1 MSSSARSSPR
11 SSPGHQ
17 PAPGARRTS
26 AGHRPGPGARRTVIT
41 GIGVI
46 APNGIG
52 GEVFWKST
60 QEGISV
66 LDRITREGC
75 GHLPL
80 RVGGEVRDLD
90 PATMVEERFL
100 VQTDRFTH
108 FAMAAADLALD
119 DARLGRADY
128 EDSPYDVGV
137 VTAAGSGGGEF
148 GQRELQALWG
158 KSPRFVGPYQS
169 IAWFYAASTGQIS
182 IRGGF
187 KGPCGV
193 VCSDEA
199 GGLDALAHAA
209 GAIGRGTH
217 AVVVGSAEAPLAPYS
232 VVCQL
237 GYEDL
242 STSDDPARAYR
253 PFTSEACGFV
263 PAEGGAMLV
272 VEEETAALRRGAR
285 PRALFAGHAATFTGP
300 SRWQESREGLARSIR
315 CALQD
320 AGCAPEDVDVVF
332 ADALGVPAADRAEA
346 LAITDALGPHGRR
359 VPVTA
364 PKTGIGRAYCG
375 GPVLDVATAVMAM
388 EHGLVPPTPNVFDV
402 CHDIDL
408 VTGRARRVPL
418 RTALVLSRGL
428 MGSNAAVVLRSAA
441 PD

>member
-1 MSSSARSSPR
+1 MSGSRTQR
-11 SSPGHQ
+11 DPG
-17 PAPGARRTS
+17 RRD
-26 AGHRPGPGARRTVIT
+26 AVIT

-52 GEVFWKST
+52 ADVFWKST
-60 QEGISV
+60 QEGINV

-75 GHLPL
+75 ADLPL
-80 RVGGEVRDLD
+80 KVGGEVRDLD
-90 PATMVEERFL
+90 PGTMVEDRFL

-108 FAMAAADLALD
+108 FAMAAADLALA

-128 EDSPYDVGV
+128 EDSPFDVGV
-137 VTAAGSGGGEF
+137 VTASGSGGGEF
-148 GQRELQALWG
+148 GQRELQELWG

-199 GGLDALAHAA
+199 GGLDAFAHAA
-209 GAIGRGTH
+209 GAIARGTD

-253 PFTSEACGFV
+253 PFTRDAHGFV
-263 PAEGGAMLV
+263 PAEGGGMLV
-272 VEEETAALRRGAR
+272 VEEAEAARRRGAR
-285 PRALFAGHAATFTGP
+285 PRARIAGHAATFTGP
-300 SRWQESREGLARSIR
+300 SRWEESRQGLARAIQG
-315 CALQD
+315 ALAEAD
-320 AGCAPEDVDVVF
+320 CAPEEVDVVF
-332 ADALGVPAADRAEA
+332 ADALGTPAADRAEA
-346 LAITDALGPHGRR
+346 LALVDALGEHGRR

-375 GPVLDVATAVMAM
+375 GPVLDVAAAVLAM

-402 CHDIDL
+402 CHDIDV
-408 VTGRARRVPL
+408 VTGRARRAPL

-428 MGSNAAVVLRSAA
+428 MGSNAALVVRIVDTA
-441 PD
+441 

>member
-1 MSSSARSSPR
+1 MSGSRTQRDSARR
-11 SSPGHQ
+11 D
-17 PAPGARRTS
+17 A
-26 AGHRPGPGARRTVIT
+26 VIT

-52 GEVFWKST
+52 ADVFWKST

-75 GHLPL
+75 ADLPL
-80 RVGGEVRDLD
+80 KVGGEVRDLD
-90 PATMVEERFL
+90 PGTMVEDRFL

-108 FAMAAADLALD
+108 FAMAAADLALA

-128 EDSPYDVGV
+128 EDSPFDVGV
-137 VTAAGSGGGEF
+137 VTASGSGGGEF
-148 GQRELQALWG
+148 GQRELQELWG

-199 GGLDALAHAA
+199 GGLDAFAHAA
-209 GAIGRGTH
+209 GAIARGTG

-242 STSDDPARAYR
+242 STSDDPTRAYR
-253 PFTSEACGFV
+253 PFTRDAHGFV

-272 VEEETAALRRGAR
+272 VEEAAAARRRGAR
-285 PRALFAGHAATFTGP
+285 PRARIAGHAATFTGP
-300 SRWQESREGLARSIR
+300 SRWEESRQGLARAIQG
-315 CALQD
+315 ALAEAD
-320 AGCAPEDVDVVF
+320 CAPDEVDVVF
-332 ADALGVPAADRAEA
+332 ADALGTPAADRAEA
-346 LAITDALGPHGRR
+346 LALVDALGEHGRR

-375 GPVLDVATAVMAM
+375 GPVLDVAAAVLAM

-402 CHDIDL
+402 CHDIDV
-408 VTGRARRVPL
+408 VTGRARRASL

-428 MGSNAAVVLRSAA
+428 MGSNAALVVRIAD